1 MPLPPLLLSS
11 LSSATGF
18 SKDAFE
24 AVHTSGEQITSIR
37 MNPMKPVKKDSVWV
51 NKVDGEEKQP
61 EMTPIPWS
69 TQGYYLSHRP
79 SFTFDPL
86 FQAGAYYVQ
95 EASSMFLE
103 LAVRQ
108 TMDVSQS
115 IRVLDA
121 CAAPGGKS
129 TLLQSV
135 ISADSLLVSNEVIK
149 SRAAILCEN
158 ITKWGAANVV
168 VTNSDPRELGRLENY
183 FDLIVV
189 DAPCSG
195 SGLFRRD
202 PEAVVEWSEGAVEL
216 CSQRQQRIL
225 ADLYPSLKE
234 DGVLI
239 YSTCS
244 YSEAED
250 EEIIDWL
257 METYSLESVSLDIKE
272 DWGIIT
278 TSSPIKK
285 GTGYRFWPDK
295 VKGEGFFISCF
306 RKKEGGERNA
316 RPFKKNKEQQLP
328 KAEMELLQPLMTNF
342 NNLSF
347 FRQEDRVFAI
357 PASLEQDILFLINSS
372 VYIRQAGISLGKAG
386 GKEWVPEHA
395 LALSNYCSPTVVVV
409 SLNQEQAIQY
419 LRREEVP
426 LDWIREQLP
435 AGFKQGWSLVQF
447 EGTSLGWIK
456 ILPNRVNNYYPK
468 EWRILNK
475 PGN

>member
-1 MPLPPLLLSS
+1 MSLPSLLISS
-11 LSSATGF
+11 LASAPGF
-18 SKDAFE
+18 SKEAFE
-24 AVHTSGEQITSIR
+24 AVHASGEQITSIR
-37 MNPMKPVKKDSVWV
+37 MNPMKMVKGGIGWV
-51 NKVDGEEKQP
+51 NKSDGHEQQP
-61 EMTPIPWS
+61 TMTPIPWS

-103 LAVRQ
+103 WAVKQ
-108 TMDVSQS
+108 TMDLSQS
-115 IRVLDA
+115 LRVLDA

-129 TLLQSV
+129 TLLQSL
-135 ISADSLLVSNEVIK
+135 ISPESLLLSNEVIK
-149 SRAAILCEN
+149 TRASILCEN

-168 VTNSDPRELGRLENY
+168 VTNSDPSQLGKLENY

-202 PEAVVEWSEGAVEL
+202 PEAVVEWSEGAVTL

-250 EEIIDWL
+250 EAIIDWL
-257 METYSLESVSLDIKE
+257 LETYSLEPISLEIKE
-272 DWGIIT
+272 EWGIIE
-278 TSSPIKK
+278 SHSPIKNGK
-285 GTGYRFWPDK
+285 GYRFWPDK

-306 RKKEGGERNA
+306 RKREAGERNVKT
-316 RPFKKNKEQQLP
+316 FKKNKEQQLP
-328 KAEMELLQPLMTNF
+328 KAELELLQPLLANF
-342 NNLSF
+342 NSLSF
-347 FRQEDRVFAI
+347 FKQEDRVFMV
-357 PASLEQDILFLINSS
+357 PLVLEQDILFLINSS
-372 VYIRQAGISLGKAG
+372 VYIRQAGITAGKAG

-395 LALSNYCSPTVVVV
+395 LALSAYCSKELVVV
-409 SLNQEQAIQY
+409 SLNQEQAVQY
-419 LRREEVP
+419 LRRDEVS

-435 AGFKQGWSLVQF
+435 AGFKQGWSLVQY

-456 ILPNRVNNYYPK
+456 ILPNRINNYYPK